1 VKFFAR
7 NHYQIVGTSEW
18 TDLRREA
25 GYLTTELLEWV
36 TYGKIMTKPAA
47 DFNEEEEKEE
57 EDEVN

>member
-1 VKFFAR
+1 M
-7 NHYQIVGTSEW
+7 
-18 TDLRREA
+18 RREA